1 MRDFPERFLYVER
14 SRNTASPRVGADFRF
29 AILSKSVEK
38 NRTILRK
45 VNTPET
51 LTNDKGQMT
60 NDSLLLSET
69 LREHQLALFAPT
81 NLVTSKL

>member
-1 MRDFPERFLYVER
+1 M
-14 SRNTASPRVGADFRF
+14 
-29 AILSKSVEK
+29 ILNSSLQLLLNKSVEK

-60 NDSLLLSET
+60 NDSL
-69 LREHQLALFAPT
+69 HQLALFAPT
-81 NLVTSKL
+81 YLYKVVNLFIFLHLPQETNISCRIKTQELLVK